1 MMQTEK
7 GYAAMRTQ
15 EEQLTTNLP
24 RTSSTGTTTTTTS
37 TTSNLVNPSEIDKNG
52 KKNVDSA
59 VLRLQIQEITSQ
71 YYECLLAPMPS
82 FVARRV
88 LMELQEG
95 VPASYFMYALEE
107 AAMAPRP
114 SWRYATAIVRRLVR
128 ERASTEDLLST
139 RGFPV

>member
-1 MMQTEK
+1 MQTEK

-15 EEQLTTNLP
+15 ERELTTDHLL
-24 RTSSTGTTTTTTS
+24 TSSTGTTTTS
-37 TTSNLVNPSEIDKNG
+37 TTTKLVNPSGTDK
-52 KKNVDSA
+52 KSEKNVDSA
-59 VLRLQIQEITSQ
+59 VLRIQMQEISSQ
-71 YYECLLAPMPS
+71 YYECLLTPMPS

-95 VPASYFMYALEE
+95 VPSSYFMYALEE

-114 SWRYATAIVRRLVR
+114 SWKYAIAIVRRLVR
-128 ERASTEDLLST
+128 EKVSTEEVLSE